1 MALGRPTLP
10 AGGTQALAREPDG
23 GARGGIASVMDYAVV
38 IAVAALAST
47 LTFFAGF
54 GLGTLLLP
62 AFALFFPLPVAV
74 ALTAFVHFLNGLFKL
89 VLVGRRSSGRVVLR
103 FGVPAMI
110 AAFGGAEVLLWL
122 SDLAPLTT
130 YELAG
135 RAFAITPVKLV
146 IAVLM
151 IGFAAAELSGR
162 IKRASLPPSYLPV
175 GGVVSGFFGGLS
187 GHQGAFRSVFLLR
200 AGLDKE
206 AFIGT
211 GVAIAALIDVTRI
224 SVYLSGDTW
233 SHLRANA
240 GIVAAATVAAFAG
253 AYVGNRL
260 LKKVTMHAI
269 QIAVAV
275 LLIVIAV
282 ALGAGLI

>member
-1 MALGRPTLP
+1 MEYP
-10 AGGTQALAREPDG
+10 
-23 GARGGIASVMDYAVV
+23 VV
-38 IAVAALAST
+38 VAVAALAST

-62 AFALFFPLPVAV
+62 AFALFFPLPVAI

-89 VLVGRRSSGRVVLR
+89 ALAGRRASGRVVLR

-110 AAFGGAEVLLWL
+110 AAFAGAELLLWL
-122 SDLAPLTT
+122 SELSPVTT
-130 YELAG
+130 YSIASKTFTV
-135 RAFAITPVKLV
+135 APIKLV

-151 IGFAAAELSGR
+151 IGFAVAELSGR
-162 IKRASLPPSYLPV
+162 VQRASLPPTYLPI
-175 GGVVSGFFGGLS
+175 GGLVSGFFGGLS

-233 SHLRANA
+233 SQLRANA
-240 GIVAAATVAAFAG
+240 GIVAAATAAAFAG

-269 QIAVAV
+269 QVAVAILLMVVAVGLGSGV
-275 LLIVIAV
+275 L
-282 ALGAGLI
+282 